1 MFSLDFLSGNK
12 TVFFS
17 IFLFFVFSLTAQQN
31 LVPNGSFETY
41 SQCPDPATVDP
52 MPANMIELATGW
64 GNPTGYT
71 PDYFATCVTSNYSIP
86 ANDYG
91 SQNARTGNAYAGLIT
106 MYGGLDAR
114 EYIQTQ
120 LTTPLI
126 AGKQY
131 LVTFYV
137 CLGKVCTY
145 AANDIGAYFSNTPV
159 SVSHSLVLLFSPQI
173 SNNPF
178 TNPLTDTVGWTEVSG
193 VFTAQGGEQY
203 MTIGNFNNDAT
214 TDTTHKSVIPS
225 PYWEASYHYIDDVSV
240 VCLDCPVGIYE
251 TSIDSKISVFPNP
264 ATDYLNINFD
274 DIYPERITLFNGMGQ
289 TLLVKNQL
297 SENTQINVAD
307 YQAGIYFLKIET
319 KENSI
324 TKRFLITK

>member
-1 MFSLDFLSGNK
+1 M
-12 TVFFS
+12 
-17 IFLFFVFSLTAQQN
+17 AQN
-31 LVPNGSFETY
+31 LVPNGSFEVY

-52 MPANMIELATGW
+52 MPANMVELATGW

-71 PDYFATCVTSNYSIP
+71 PDYFAACVTSNFGIP
-86 ANDYG
+86 TNDYG
-91 SQNARTGNAYAGLIT
+91 FQNARTGNAYAGLIS
-106 MYGGLDAR
+106 MYGETEAR

-120 LTTPLI
+120 LTTSLI

-145 AANDIGAYFSNTPV
+145 SANDIGAYFSNMPV
-159 SVSHSLVLLFSPQI
+159 SVAHSWVLPYTPQI
-173 SNNPF
+173 SNNPV
-178 TNPLTDTVGWTEVSG
+178 TNPLTDKVGWTEVSG

-203 MTIGNFNNDAT
+203 MTIGNFNSYAS
-214 TDTTHKSVIPS
+214 TDTTNTPDSS
-225 PYWEASYHYIDDVSV
+225 PWWEASYHYIDDVSV
-240 VCLDCPVGIYE
+240 VCLDCPVGISE
-251 TSIDSKISVFPNP
+251 TSIDSKISIFPNP

-274 DIYPERITLFNGMGQ
+274 DVYPEKITLFNNMGE
-289 TLLVKNQL
+289 TLLVENQL
-297 SENTQINVAD
+297 SENAQINVSE
-307 YQAGIYFLKIET
+307 YQSGIYFLKIET